1 MICSAQ
7 MRIKP
12 DALYRIHD
20 TRYSFDPAQDGTKDG
35 HRGSSIRNRKHGFT
49 MAELL
54 VVLAVISLFVLMAQ
68 IHLFGLL
75 RKNTFRAQT
84 QELVSTMQM
93 AASAA
98 AETGRRYEIMI
109 DISEQAYELK
119 QITGSEINVD
129 RPDETPGEVIVQN
142 NLTENCRLVYVWFD
156 DGIDTNTRAW
166 FRVGSSG
173 WQNGG
178 KIVLLDEKDEPYTIV
193 VNRINRIVVLE
204 EGDIELLEPKTKNE
218 LPF

>member
-7 MRIKP
+7 MHT
-12 DALYRIHD
+12 DA
-20 TRYSFDPAQDGTKDG
+20 
-35 HRGSSIRNRKHGFT
+35 RGRNCMNAKMHQNDVLLHSHTSGFT

-54 VVLAVISLFVLMAQ
+54 VVVAIVSLFVLMAQ

-98 AETGRRYEIMI
+98 AETGRRYEIII
-109 DISEQAYELK
+109 DITEQGYWLK
-119 QITGSEINVD
+119 QLTGSEIYVD
-129 RPDETPGEVIVQN
+129 NPDETPGEIIVQN
-142 NLTENCRLVYVWFD
+142 NLTENCRFVYVWFD
-156 DGIDTNTRAW
+156 DGIDTNAKAW
-166 FRVGSSG
+166 FRVGPSG

-178 KIVLLDEKDEPYTIV
+178 KIVLLDEKDQPYTIV
-193 VNRINRIVVLE
+193 VNRINRIVALE
-204 EGDIELLEPKTKNE
+204 EGDLELLEPKSKDD

>member
-7 MRIKP
+7 MHT
-12 DALYRIHD
+12 DAH
-20 TRYSFDPAQDGTKDG
+20 G
-35 HRGSSIRNRKHGFT
+35 RNCMNAKMRQGDVLPHSHTHGFT

-54 VVLAVISLFVLMAQ
+54 VVVAIVSLFVALAQ

-84 QELVSTMQM
+84 QELVSTLQM

-98 AETGRRYEIMI
+98 AETGRRYEIII
-109 DISEQAYELK
+109 DITEQSYELK
-119 QITGSEINVD
+119 HITGSEIYVD
-129 RPDETPGEVIVQN
+129 NPDETPGEIIVQN
-142 NLTENCRLVYVWFD
+142 YLTDNCRLVYVWFD
-156 DGIDTNTRAW
+156 DGIDTNAKAW
-166 FRVGSSG
+166 FRVGPSG

-178 KIVLLDEKDEPYTIV
+178 KIVLLDEKERPYSIV

-204 EGDIELLEPKTKNE
+204 EGDLELLEPKPKND

>member
-7 MRIKP
+7 MQTKP
-12 DALYRIHD
+12 DVRYRILD
-20 TRYSFDPAQDGTKDG
+20 ACKTQNEYRES
-35 HRGSSIRNRKHGFT
+35 RIRNRKFGFT
-49 MAELL
+49 LAELL
-54 VVLAVISLFVLMAQ
+54 VVLAIVSLFVLMAQ

-75 RKNTFRAQT
+75 RKSTFRAQT

-98 AETGRRYEIMI
+98 AETGRRYEIKI

-119 QITGSEINVD
+119 QITGPEINVD
-129 RPDETPGEVIVQN
+129 NPDETPGEVIVQN
-142 NLTENCRLVYVWFD
+142 NLTENCRLTYVWFD
-156 DGIDTNTRAW
+156 DGVDTNTRAW
-166 FRVGSSG
+166 FRVGPSG

-178 KIVLLDEKDEPYTIV
+178 KIVLLDEKDRPYTIV
-193 VNRINRIVVLE
+193 INRINRIVVLE
-204 EGDIELLEPKTKNE
+204 EGDIELLEPKSKND

>member
-7 MRIKP
+7 MRT
-12 DALYRIHD
+12 DARG
-20 TRYSFDPAQDGTKDG
+20 RYCMNVKMRQDDVLLHSHT
-35 HRGSSIRNRKHGFT
+35 NGFT

-54 VVLAVISLFVLMAQ
+54 VVVAVVSLFVLMAQ

-98 AETGRRYEIMI
+98 AETGRRYEIII
-109 DISEQAYELK
+109 DITEQGYELK
-119 QITGSEINVD
+119 QLTGSEIYVD
-129 RPDETPGEVIVQN
+129 RPDETPGEIIVQN
-142 NLTENCRLVYVWFD
+142 NLTENCRLIYVWFD
-156 DGIDTNTRAW
+156 DGIDTNTKAW
-166 FRVGSSG
+166 FRVGPSG

-178 KIVLLDEKDEPYTIV
+178 KIVLLDEKDLPYTIV
-193 VNRINRIVVLE
+193 VNRINRIVTLE
-204 EGDIELLEPKTKNE
+204 KGDLELLEPKSKDD

>member
-1 MICSAQ
+1 MNAK
-7 MRIKP
+7 MR
-12 DALYRIHD
+12 
-20 TRYSFDPAQDGTKDG
+20 QDDVSLHSHT
-35 HRGSSIRNRKHGFT
+35 NGFT

-54 VVLAVISLFVLMAQ
+54 VVLAVVSLFVLMAQ

-98 AETGRRYEIMI
+98 AETGQRYEIII
-109 DISEQAYELK
+109 DITEQGYMLKELA
-119 QITGSEINVD
+119 GSEIYID
-129 RPDETPGEVIVQN
+129 KPDETPGEIIVEN
-142 NLTENCRLVYVWFD
+142 NLTENCRLTYVWFD
-156 DGIDTNTRAW
+156 DGIDSNTRAW
-166 FRVGSSG
+166 FRVGPSG

-178 KIVLLDEKDEPYTIV
+178 KIVLLDEKDQPYTIV
-193 VNRINRIVVLE
+193 VNRINRIVTLE
-204 EGDIELLEPKTKNE
+204 EGELELLEPKSKND

>member
-1 MICSAQ
+1 MHIE
-7 MRIKP
+7 P
-12 DALYRIHD
+12 DAQCRILD
-20 TRYSFDPAQDGTKDG
+20 ARRTKDE
-35 HRGSSIRNRKHGFT
+35 RRASSIENRKRGFT

-54 VVLAVISLFVLMAQ
+54 VVLAVVSLFVLMAQ

-98 AETGRRYEIMI
+98 AETGKRYEVII
-109 DISEQAYELK
+109 DIMEQSYGLK
-119 QITGSEINVD
+119 EIAGSEIYVD
-129 RPDETPGEVIVQN
+129 RPDETPGEIIVQN
-142 NLTENCRLVYVWFD
+142 NLTENCQLVYVWFD

-166 FRVGSSG
+166 FRVGPSG

-178 KIVLLDEKDEPYTIV
+178 KIILLDEKDQPYTIV
-193 VNRINRIVVLE
+193 VNRINRIVALE
-204 EGDIELLEPKTKNE
+204 EGDIELLEPKPKDE

>member
-7 MRIKP
+7 MHIEPDARYLILDTLKTKDEYRESRIK
-12 DALYRIHD
+12 
-20 TRYSFDPAQDGTKDG
+20 
-35 HRGSSIRNRKHGFT
+35 NRKFGFT

-54 VVLAVISLFVLMAQ
+54 VVLAIVSLFVLMAQ
-68 IHLFGLL
+68 VHLFGLL
-75 RKNTFRAQT
+75 RKSTFRAQT

-98 AETGRRYEIMI
+98 AETGRRYEKKI
-109 DISEQAYELK
+109 DITEQAYELK
-119 QITGSEINVD
+119 EIAGSEINTD
-129 RPDETPGEVIVQN
+129 NPDETPGEIIVQN

-178 KIVLLDEKDEPYTIV
+178 KIVLLDEKDQPYTIV

-204 EGDIELLEPKTKNE
+204 EGDIELLEPKSKND

>member
-1 MICSAQ
+1 MNAKMHQNDVLLHS
-7 MRIKP
+7 
-12 DALYRIHD
+12 H
-20 TRYSFDPAQDGTKDG
+20 TS
-35 HRGSSIRNRKHGFT
+35 GFT

-54 VVLAVISLFVLMAQ
+54 VVVAIVSLFVLMAQ

-98 AETGRRYEIMI
+98 AETGRRYEIII
-109 DISEQAYELK
+109 DITEQGYWLK
-119 QITGSEINVD
+119 QLTGSEIYVD
-129 RPDETPGEVIVQN
+129 NPDETPGEIIVQN
-142 NLTENCRLVYVWFD
+142 NLTENCRFVYVWFD
-156 DGIDTNTRAW
+156 DGIDTNAKAW
-166 FRVGSSG
+166 FRVGPSG

-178 KIVLLDEKDEPYTIV
+178 KIVLLDEKDQPYTIV
-193 VNRINRIVVLE
+193 VNRINRIVALE
-204 EGDIELLEPKTKNE
+204 EGDLELLEPKSKDD

>member
-1 MICSAQ
+1 
-7 MRIKP
+7 MRTKLDARKTINEHRESGIKN
-12 DALYRIHD
+12 LK
-20 TRYSFDPAQDGTKDG
+20 F
-35 HRGSSIRNRKHGFT
+35 GFT
-49 MAELL
+49 LAELL
-54 VVLAVISLFVLMAQ
+54 VVLAIVSLFVLMAQ

-75 RKNTFRAQT
+75 RKSTFRAQT
-84 QELVSTMQM
+84 QELVSTMQR

-119 QITGSEINVD
+119 QITGSEINVNN
-129 RPDETPGEVIVQN
+129 PDETPGEVIVQN

-156 DGIDTNTRAW
+156 DGIDSNTRAW
-166 FRVGSSG
+166 FRVGPSG

-178 KIVLLDEKDEPYTIV
+178 KIVLLDEKEQPYTIV
-193 VNRINRIVVLE
+193 VNRINRLVVLE
-204 EGDIELLEPKTKNE
+204 EGNIELLEPKPKND

>member
-1 MICSAQ
+1 MICLAQ
-7 MRIKP
+7 MHT
-12 DALYRIHD
+12 DA
-20 TRYSFDPAQDGTKDG
+20 
-35 HRGSSIRNRKHGFT
+35 RGRNCMNAKMRQYDVLPHSHTNGFT

-54 VVLAVISLFVLMAQ
+54 VVVAIVSLFVLMAQ

-98 AETGRRYEIMI
+98 AETGRRYEIII
-109 DISEQAYELK
+109 DITEQGYGLKEL
-119 QITGSEINVD
+119 TGSEIYVD
-129 RPDETPGEVIVQN
+129 NPDETPGEIIVQN

-156 DGIDTNTRAW
+156 DGIDTNAKAW
-166 FRVGSSG
+166 FRVGPSG

-178 KIVLLDEKDEPYTIV
+178 KIVLLDEKDQPYTIV
-193 VNRINRIVVLE
+193 VNRINRIVALE
-204 EGDIELLEPKTKNE
+204 EGDIELLEPKSKDD

>member
-1 MICSAQ
+1 
-7 MRIKP
+7 
-12 DALYRIHD
+12 
-20 TRYSFDPAQDGTKDG
+20 
-35 HRGSSIRNRKHGFT
+35 
-49 MAELL
+49 
-54 VVLAVISLFVLMAQ
+54 MAQ

-98 AETGRRYEIMI
+98 AETGRRYEIII
-109 DISEQAYELK
+109 DITEQGYGLKEL
-119 QITGSEINVD
+119 TGTEIYVD
-129 RPDETPGEVIVQN
+129 KPDETPGEIIVQN

-156 DGIDTNTRAW
+156 DGIDTNAKAW
-166 FRVGSSG
+166 FRVGPSG

-178 KIVLLDEKDEPYTIV
+178 KIVLLDEKDQPYTIV

-204 EGDIELLEPKTKNE
+204 EGDIELLEPKSKDD

>member
-1 MICSAQ
+1 MNAK
-7 MRIKP
+7 M
-12 DALYRIHD
+12 H
-20 TRYSFDPAQDGTKDG
+20 QDDVLLHSHT
-35 HRGSSIRNRKHGFT
+35 NGFT

-54 VVLAVISLFVLMAQ
+54 VVVAIVSLFVLMAQ

-98 AETGRRYEIMI
+98 AETGRRYEIII
-109 DISEQAYELK
+109 DITEQGYELK
-119 QITGSEINVD
+119 ELTGSEIYVD
-129 RPDETPGEVIVQN
+129 KPDETPGEIIVQN

-156 DGIDTNTRAW
+156 DGIDTNAKAW
-166 FRVGSSG
+166 FRVGPSG

-178 KIVLLDEKDEPYTIV
+178 KIVLLDEKDQPYTIV
-193 VNRINRIVVLE
+193 VNRINRIVALE
-204 EGDIELLEPKTKNE
+204 EGDIELLEPKSKDD

>member
-7 MRIKP
+7 TLPYEHKRMSNR
-12 DALYRIHD
+12 L
-20 TRYSFDPAQDGTKDG
+20 
-35 HRGSSIRNRKHGFT
+35 HRGDVLPRAYDGFT
-49 MAELL
+49 LAELL
-54 VVLAVISLFVLMAQ
+54 VVLAIVSLFVLMAQ

-75 RKNTFRAQT
+75 RKSTFRAQT

-119 QITGSEINVD
+119 QIAGSEINVD
-129 RPDETPGEVIVQN
+129 NPDETPGEVIVQN
-142 NLTENCRLVYVWFD
+142 NLTENCRLVYIWFD
-156 DGIDTNTRAW
+156 DGIDSNTKAW
-166 FRVGSSG
+166 FRVGPSG

-178 KIVLLDEKDEPYTIV
+178 KIVLVDENDQPYTIV
-193 VNRINRIVVLE
+193 VNRINRLVVLE
-204 EGDIELLEPKTKNE
+204 EGDIELLEPKSKND

>member
-1 MICSAQ
+1 
-7 MRIKP
+7 
-12 DALYRIHD
+12 
-20 TRYSFDPAQDGTKDG
+20 
-35 HRGSSIRNRKHGFT
+35 

-93 AASAA
+93 ATSAA

-166 FRVGSSG
+166 FRVGPSG

-178 KIVLLDEKDEPYTIV
+178 KIVLLDEKDQPYTIV

>member
-7 MRIKP
+7 MHIEPRARHRIL
-12 DALYRIHD
+12 DSHNN
-20 TRYSFDPAQDGTKDG
+20 KDE
-35 HRGSSIRNRKHGFT
+35 HQASSIENRKHGFT

-54 VVLAVISLFVLMAQ
+54 VVLAIVSLLVLMAQ

-75 RKNTFRAQT
+75 RKSTFRAQT

-93 AASAA
+93 AATAA
-98 AETGRRYEIMI
+98 AETGRRYEIII
-109 DISEQAYELK
+109 DITEQSYVLK
-119 QITGSEINVD
+119 EIAGSEINVD
-129 RPDETPGEVIVQN
+129 QPDETPGEIIVQN

-166 FRVGSSG
+166 FRVGPSG

-178 KIVLLDEKDEPYTIV
+178 KIVLLDEREQPYTVV

-204 EGDIELLEPKTKNE
+204 EGNVELLEPKPKNE

>member
-7 MRIKP
+7 MHT
-12 DALYRIHD
+12 DA
-20 TRYSFDPAQDGTKDG
+20 
-35 HRGSSIRNRKHGFT
+35 RGRNCMNAKMRQGDVLPHSNNNGFT

-54 VVLAVISLFVLMAQ
+54 VVVAVVALFVLMAQ

-98 AETGRRYEIMI
+98 AETGRRYEIII
-109 DISEQAYELK
+109 DITEQGYELK
-119 QITGSEINVD
+119 QLTGSEIYVD
-129 RPDETPGEVIVQN
+129 RPDETPGEIIVQN
-142 NLTENCRLVYVWFD
+142 NLTDNCRLVYVWFD
-156 DGIDTNTRAW
+156 DGIDTNTKAW
-166 FRVGSSG
+166 FRVGPSG

-178 KIVLLDEKDEPYTIV
+178 KIVLLDEKDQPYTVV
-193 VNRINRIVVLE
+193 VNRINRIVALE
-204 EGDIELLEPKTKNE
+204 EGDLELLEPKSKDD